1 MEKDDHQGCYCYFHP
16 DEVFVGV
23 CPLCLYERLI
33 VVASKRCRGGF
44 TSYKSSK
51 PCMVVPKIFAIDYL
65 FHRKTRKQ
73 KLHHKDDHDND
84 ISSAS
89 QDDSFISIRFDNDN
103 ITGAWER
110 GKNGKSNSIVEH
122 SKPQWS
128 TMRWRKRIG
137 HVFQLITSRKPSRHA
152 GSGRMVKATKSSGG
166 DNTRVDEVKVLERS
180 PGQGRG
186 HVWDVGRTVKSI
198 TPYLPPHMYAPAS
211 NKLQQQLAEAN
222 ARREEQQRINE
233 MMQQQINKLMSMQG
247 QGPSYQG
254 PSSP

>member
-73 KLHHKDDHDND
+73 KLHHKDDHDHDNDND

-89 QDDSFISIRFDNDN
+89 QDVVAYDLLGVN
-103 ITGAWER
+103 IYG
-110 GKNGKSNSIVEH
+110 
-122 SKPQWS
+122 
-128 TMRWRKRIG
+128 
-137 HVFQLITSRKPSRHA
+137 
-152 GSGRMVKATKSSGG
+152 
-166 DNTRVDEVKVLERS
+166 
-180 PGQGRG
+180 
-186 HVWDVGRTVKSI
+186 
-198 TPYLPPHMYAPAS
+198 
-211 NKLQQQLAEAN
+211 
-222 ARREEQQRINE
+222 
-233 MMQQQINKLMSMQG
+233 
-247 QGPSYQG
+247 
-254 PSSP
+254 